1 MIGKT
6 VSHYRIIREL
16 GAGGMGVVYEAV
28 DIKLDRTVAL
38 KFLPPES
45 TRDPDAKARF
55 IHEAKAASA
64 LDHNNV
70 CVIYEVGETD
80 DGQMF
85 LAMGC
90 YEGET
95 LKDRIDRGPLPID
108 EALDITRQVAAGLAK
123 AHERDI
129 VHRDIKP
136 ANIFITSDGLVKI
149 LDFGLAKLAGQTMLT
164 REGTTIGTAGY
175 LSPEQA
181 RGEATDQRTDLWCLG
196 VVLYE
201 MVTGRRPFQG
211 DHAQAL
217 IYSILNL
224 EPEPVTGLRTGV
236 SMELERLIDRC
247 LEKEPAARYQT
258 AGDLASDLS
267 RHQRGPDAA
276 IFTTKT
282 MPLKIQPRN
291 RRPLVVGGGVLAAV
305 LVLVALLFVLNVG
318 NLRDRWLGEVNLSP
332 IRSLAVLPFH
342 NLMGDSEQDFFVE
355 GLHESLITELS
366 KIGTLRVI
374 SRTSAMYYRE
384 TDKSMPEIARELDVD
399 ALVEGSVLRVGNRVR
414 ITAQLIRGSN
424 DEHLWAED
432 YDRDLRDILN
442 LLSEVAGSIAGEI
455 DIVLTPG
462 QQERLTVERTIDP
475 EVYEVFLRG
484 LHFLHKFTEQDM
496 LIARDY
502 FQQAIDA
509 DPNFALAHAGL
520 SGSLIVSSIV
530 SDVPAREVLPLARQA
545 AMRAMELDPGLSGAH
560 TVLGF
565 VEMYSDW
572 DWDAGEREFRRALE
586 LNPNDGDALHGLSN
600 ILIIHGRFDEA
611 VELVTRARQFD
622 PYSYLRNLPVWANLT
637 IARRYQEA
645 ITEVERWRTFSGNA
659 RQGWW
664 WLFNIYYD
672 QGRHEE
678 AMVELRHSSTGLD
691 PEAGPV
697 MEKAYAE
704 SGIQGSLLVCAKR
717 LAALSRKEHVDPI
730 SIAQYFAMVGDTE
743 QTFVWLEKAYQE
755 RAPAIHL
762 LAQPALDPY
771 RSDPRFRD
779 LMGRFGIPE
788 SGWEGLGGVGPG
800 PPPNN

>member
-6 VSHYRIIREL
+6 VSHYKITREL

-28 DIKLDRTVAL
+28 DTKLDRTVAL

-55 IHEAKAASA
+55 VHEAKAASA

-70 CVIYEVGETD
+70 CVIYEIDETD

-85 LAMGC
+85 LAMAF

-95 LKDRIDRGPLPID
+95 LKDRIDGGPLPLND
-108 EALDITRQVAAGLAK
+108 SLDITRQIAEGLAK

-136 ANIFITSDGLVKI
+136 ANIFITEDGVVKI
-149 LDFGLAKLAGQTMLT
+149 LDFGLAKLAGQTLLT
-164 REGTTIGTAGY
+164 KTGTTLGTAGY
-175 LSPEQA
+175 MSPEQG
-181 RGEATDQRTDLWCLG
+181 RGEATDHRTDLWCLG

-201 MVTGRRPFQG
+201 MVTGRRPFLG
-211 DHAQAL
+211 DHGQAL
-217 IYSILNL
+217 IYSILNQD
-224 EPEPVTGLRTGV
+224 PEPVTGLRTGV

-267 RHQRGPDAA
+267 RHQRGLDSVILA
-276 IFTTKT
+276 TKT
-282 MPLKIQPRN
+282 MPLKIQPRS
-291 RRPLVVGGGVLAAV
+291 RHPLVVGGGVLAAV
-305 LVLVALLFVLNVG
+305 LVLGALLFALNVG
-318 NLRDRWLGEVNLSP
+318 NLRDRWQGEENLSP
-332 IRSLAVLPFH
+332 IRSLAVLPFY
-342 NLMGDSEQDFFVE
+342 NLMGDAEQDFFVE
-355 GLHESLITELS
+355 GMHESLITELS

-374 SRTSAMYYRE
+374 SRTSAMYFRE
-384 TDKSMPEIARELDVD
+384 TDKSMPEIAHELDVD

-432 YDRDLRDILN
+432 YDRDLQDILN
-442 LLSEVAGSIAGEI
+442 LLSEVARSIAGEI
-455 DIVLTPG
+455 DIALTPG
-462 QQERLTVERTIDP
+462 QQERLTTERTVDP
-475 EVYEVFLRG
+475 DVYEMFLRG
-484 LHFLHKFTEQDM
+484 LHFLHKFTERDV
-496 LIARDY
+496 LTSRDY

-530 SDVPAREVLPLARQA
+530 SSVPSREVLPLAKEA
-545 AMRAMELDPGLSGAH
+545 ALRAMALDPGLSGAH

-565 VEMYSDW
+565 VEMYSSW
-572 DWDAGEREFRRALE
+572 DWAAGEREFRRALE

-600 ILIIHGRFDEA
+600 ILMIHGRFDEA
-611 VELVTRARQFD
+611 VELVTRARKFD
-622 PYSYLRNLPVWANLT
+622 PYSYLRNLPVWVNLM
-637 IARRYQEA
+637 IARRYQLA
-645 ITEVERWRTFSGNA
+645 ITEVERWRTFSGQA
-659 RQGWW
+659 GVGWL
-664 WLFNIYYD
+664 WLFNIYFD
-672 QGRHEE
+672 QGRYEE
-678 AMVELRHSSTGLD
+678 AMVELRNSSTGRD
-691 PEAGPV
+691 PESGPA

-704 SGIQGSLLVCAKR
+704 SGIQGAILVCTER
-717 LAALSRKEHVDPI
+717 LTALSLSEHIDPI
-730 SIAQYFAMVGDTE
+730 SVSQYFALAGDTE
-743 QTFVWLEKAYQE
+743 KTFVWLEKAYEE

-779 LMGRFGIPE
+779 LMRRMDIRESAWEKLGSGRD
-788 SGWEGLGGVGPG
+788 
-800 PPPNN
+800 